1 MPSSKPVA
9 GFTFKSREFDEAFEA
24 TLAECSIVSRE
35 EAEHF
40 VVNGFV
46 VVKGAFSKDHASHV
60 AEQAW
65 RELKTVHSVDKN
77 DPSTWA
83 RRGAG
88 PGPAGYTRLRGSD
101 KQHRVRTLAPRAF
114 QAQLDLVGGAHR
126 FPYNGDQLEWGEGV
140 VSNLGIPDDP
150 RWRPP
155 AARQP
160 GWHKDGWHFRHF
172 LNSPEQALVTV
183 PLYSDI
189 QPKSGGTYLAL
200 DSIGPVARLLLDSP
214 GGIHP
219 DSVQG
224 GGYLIPGLADQCSE
238 FGELTGE
245 AGDMVL
251 LHPYM
256 LHRVS
261 INPSTRPRFIANM
274 APVLS
279 EPMDFDREPDDC
291 YSLVELATLH
301 ALGQSSCIFQQ
312 ERPIKGFKP
321 FPFRDEKEKSAEAE
335 HLRDEMRA
343 FAKRGII
350 SPEWAQDCGY
360 MSNREFAIPNRE
372 FGRSLS
378 PGGLFE

>member
-1 MPSSKPVA
+1 MPFSEPDVELMFMHS
-9 GFTFKSREFDEAFEA
+9 EFEQAFEA
-24 TLAECSIVSRE
+24 TFATCSTITRE

-40 VVNGFV
+40 VARGFV
-46 VVKGAFSKDHASHV
+46 VIKNAFSEEYASHV

-65 RELKTVHSVDKN
+65 RELQKVHGVDKN

-83 RRGAG
+83 RRGHG
-88 PGPAGYTRLRGSD
+88 PGPAGYTRLKGSD
-101 KQHRVRTLAPRAF
+101 KHHRLRVLAPRAF
-114 QAQLDLVGGAHR
+114 QAQLDLVGGAQR
-126 FPYNGDQLEWGEGV
+126 LPQNGDQLEWGEGV

-150 RWRPP
+150 RWRAP

-189 QPKSGGTYLAL
+189 APKSGGTYLAL
-200 DSIGPVARLLLDSP
+200 DSIGPVARLMSDTP
-214 GGIHP
+214 QGIHP

-224 GGYLIPGLADQCSE
+224 AGYLIPGLVDQCCE

-245 AGDMVL
+245 AGDMAL
-251 LHPYM
+251 FHPYM

-274 APVLS
+274 APVLL
-279 EPMDFDREPDDC
+279 EPMKFEREPDDH

-301 ALGQSSCIFQQ
+301 ALGQSSWSFQQ
-312 ERPIKGFKP
+312 ERPMQGFKP
-321 FPFRDEKEKSAEAE
+321 FPFRDENEKRIEGE
-335 HLRDEMRA
+335 NLREEMQL
-343 FAKRGII
+343 FARRGYV
-350 SPEWAQDCGY
+350 SPGWAQECGY
-360 MSNREFAIPNRE
+360 MSNREFVSN
-372 FGRSLS
+372 
-378 PGGLFE
+378 

>member
-1 MPSSKPVA
+1 MQSEFERA
-9 GFTFKSREFDEAFEA
+9 FKA
-24 TLAECSIVSRE
+24 TLAECSTITRE

-40 VVNGFV
+40 VTHGFV
-46 VVKGAFSKDHASHV
+46 LVKGAFSKEHASHV

-65 RELKTVHSVDKN
+65 RELAKVHGVDKN
-77 DPSTWA
+77 DPNTWV
-83 RRGAG
+83 RRGRG

-101 KQHRVRTLAPRAF
+101 KHHRLRFLAPRAF

-126 FPYNGDQLEWGEGV
+126 FPSNGDQLEWGEGV
-140 VSNLGIPDDP
+140 VSNLGIQDDP
-150 RWRPP
+150 RWQPP

-183 PLYSDI
+183 PIYTDI
-189 QPKSGGTYLAL
+189 EPKSGGTYLAL
-200 DSIGPVARLLLDSP
+200 DSIGPVARLMSVSP
-214 GGIHP
+214 EGIHP

-224 GGYLIPGLADQCSE
+224 AGYLIPGLVEQCCE
-238 FGELTGE
+238 FRELTGE
-245 AGDMVL
+245 AGDMAL

-279 EPMDFDREPDDC
+279 DPMKFDREPDDC

-301 ALGQSSCIFQQ
+301 ALGRSSYSFQQ
-312 ERPIKGFKP
+312 ERPMQGFKP
-321 FPFRDEKEKSAEAE
+321 FPFRDEKEKQVEGE
-335 HLRDEMRA
+335 RLREEMRV
-343 FAKRGII
+343 FAERDIV
-350 SPEWAQDCGY
+350 SPSWAQDCGY
-360 MSNREFAIPNRE
+360 MSNREFVSN
-372 FGRSLS
+372 
-378 PGGLFE
+378 